1 MSEPFKF
8 KLADFARRQAYI
20 IGYASAQGLEYIEDI
35 EDHLNS
41 FKEGLLWLGF
51 QEGVDDI

>member
-8 KLADFARRQAYI
+8 KIADFAHRTAYI
-20 IGYASAQGLEYIEDI
+20 IGYPNGQGLEIIEDI
-35 EDHLNS
+35 EDHLDS

-51 QEGVDDI
+51 